1 VKELLQLRIKE
12 GVRTKLHLMIVLI
25 VVPIGSALG
34 SSCPKEWSH
43 LDSEVVGG
51 KTTRTLIGKIE
62 KHEA

>member
-1 VKELLQLRIKE
+1 
-12 GVRTKLHLMIVLI
+12 MIVLI
-25 VVPIGSALG
+25 VVQIGSALG

-51 KTTRTLIGKIE
+51 KTTRTLIGKVE